1 MENWVAGIAHYII
14 RTSEICNLHM
24 NQYILFLNM
33 KTKSTVGG
41 WERGYAPSPC
51 LLSQEGGQERG
62 CSHPGPSATSTA
74 SVGGAIHLTAPPCP
88 GSHYSVRGSE
98 NFSPHLLAT

>member
-33 KTKSTVGG
+33 KTTSTVGG
-41 WERGYAPSPC
+41 
-51 LLSQEGGQERG
+51 GGDG
-62 CSHPGPSATSTA
+62 TSTKETL
-74 SVGGAIHLTAPPCP
+74 S
-88 GSHYSVRGSE
+88 
-98 NFSPHLLAT
+98 

>member
-41 WERGYAPSPC
+41 WERG
-51 LLSQEGGQERG
+51 
-62 CSHPGPSATSTA
+62 
-74 SVGGAIHLTAPPCP
+74 
-88 GSHYSVRGSE
+88 
-98 NFSPHLLAT
+98 